1 MLQLTNTTS
10 LVPKSGAFLPFLS
23 LVILLLVFRSNFIVS
38 SVKNLRKYPVL
49 ILNLILFSISFMY
62 FFFNN
67 F

>member
-38 SVKNLRKYPVL
+38 SVKNLRKY
-49 ILNLILFSISFMY
+49 LF
-62 FFFNN
+62 
-67 F
+67 

>member
-1 MLQLTNTTS
+1 MLQSTNTTS
-10 LVPKSGAFLPFLS
+10 VVSKSGAFLPFLS